1 MSEGK
6 KSRSWLPVVAL
17 VAGGALLVFLVV
29 AGVLVGIAVP
39 AWRNAVVV
47 GNETKAIQTLKTISL
62 EQETYLRTQGRYA
75 TFEELYAAGALDAR
89 FNADAPLIEG
99 YTYTLKVV
107 PPVQGQT
114 PSFSVNAD
122 PQQTEGLSTTGKKHF
137 YLDSRSNFVRFNEAG
152 TASAADPI
160 LE

>member
-6 KSRSWLPVVAL
+6 SSKRWLLVVAL
-17 VAGGALLVFLVV
+17 VAGGALLALLVV

-47 GNETKAIQTLKTISL
+47 SNETAVIRTLKTISN
-62 EQETYLRTQGRYA
+62 EQQVYLRTHGRYA

-89 FNADAPLIEG
+89 FNAGAPLVEG
-99 YTYTLKVV
+99 YTYTLKVT
-107 PPVQGQT
+107 PPVQRQT
-114 PSFSVNAD
+114 PFFSINAD
-122 PQQTEGLSTTGKKHF
+122 PEQTEGLPATGKKFF
-137 YLDSRSNFVRFNEAG
+137 YLDSRDDFVRFDTAG
-152 TASAADPI
+152 TASATDPI